1 MIDRDTAKKI
11 EDTRKV
17 YRKKIEGHA
26 LGDTLAD
33 LRDALD
39 TSTRAGAFFASYQLC
54 VQIDALEQIIDSQAG
69 IAEELELEE
78 GDPFLE

>member
-1 MIDRDTAKKI
+1 MVNMDKRKDYREKI
-11 EDTRKV
+11 LSHT
-17 YRKKIEGHA
+17 

-54 VQIDALEQIIDSQAG
+54 VQIDALEQIIESQVQ
-69 IAEELELEE
+69 IAEELEIEE